1 MCFIITFCEACYFA
15 TDLCNMFDRAW
26 LWMLIFLYFRLS
38 FPVYCH
44 TLIVGYCQGLICKV
58 VELPATPCLLLFF
71 SSWYCTRCRIVSPDM
86 QGC

>member
-1 MCFIITFCEACYFA
+1 MCFIITFFEACYFA

-44 TLIVGYCQGLICKV
+44 THSRV
-58 VELPATPCLLLFF
+58 LPRT
-71 SSWYCTRCRIVSPDM
+71 DM

>member
-1 MCFIITFCEACYFA
+1 MCFIITFFEACYFA

-26 LWMLIFLYFRLS
+26 LWMLIFCILGCRFQCT
-38 FPVYCH
+38 V

-71 SSWYCTRCRIVSPDM
+71 SSWCCTRCRIVSPDM